1 MTRRSLRR
9 NVATVCTAVFAAG
22 ILGVAVSGP
31 AGAESRGQI
40 ATPPPPG
47 SGITIT
53 VIEEVE
59 PLPIGPLSFT

>member
-9 NVATVCTAVFAAG
+9 SVATVCTAVFAAG
-22 ILGVAVSGP
+22 ILGVAASGP
-31 AGAESRGQI
+31 AGGQI
-40 ATPPPPG
+40 ATPGPPG
-47 SGITIT
+47 TGVTIT